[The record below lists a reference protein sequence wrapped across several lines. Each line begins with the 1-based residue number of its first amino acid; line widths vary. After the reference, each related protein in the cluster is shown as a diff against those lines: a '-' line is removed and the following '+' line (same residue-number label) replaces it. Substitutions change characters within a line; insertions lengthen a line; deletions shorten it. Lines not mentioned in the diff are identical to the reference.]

1 MSYSDKSTTASVQVS
16 TVRRKKSFADIDLSL
31 PIHPYRGDLT
41 PLKDDDAIKNSVK
54 NLILTNFYER
64 PFQPDKGAN
73 LVGLLFEHAD
83 AFTALEI
90 EEAVRDVLGIYEPRI
105 IVNGVICNDDSQKN
119 AWRITVNYTIRSFG
133 IPSKVGVV
141 LKRLR

>member
-16 TVRRKKSFADIDLSL
+16 TVRRKKSFADLDLSL
-31 PIHPYRGDLT
+31 PIHPLKKDIT
-41 PLKDDDAIKNSVK
+41 PLKDDEAIKNAVK

-73 LVGLLFEHAD
+73 LVALLFEHAD
-83 AFTALEI
+83 SFTALEI
-90 EEAVRDVLGIYEPRI
+90 EEAIKDVLRIYEPRI
-105 IVNGVICNDDSQKN
+105 RVKRVICNDDTQLN
-119 AWRITVNYTIRSFG
+119 AWRVTVNYTIRSFG